1 MLIYVLGMMRMTQV
15 NVTYYIRSVLTCIWL
30 IESDE
35 YSYSF
40 VNKVL
45 LDNLMLFKIY
55 KMYTILISSVENVE
69 KLGIVP
75 QKIQLIDT
83 ILI

>member
-1 MLIYVLGMMRMTQV
+1 MY
-15 NVTYYIRSVLTCIWL
+15 TYYITSVLTCIWL

-35 YSYSF
+35 YPYSF

-55 KMYTILISSVENVE
+55 KMLTLLISSVENVQ

>member
-1 MLIYVLGMMRMTQV
+1 MYA
-15 NVTYYIRSVLTCIWL
+15 YYIRSVLTCIWL

-35 YSYSF
+35 YPYSF

-55 KMYTILISSVENVE
+55 KMLTLLISSVENVQ